1 MAGIFISY
9 RREDGGPYAGR
20 LYDALVTHLDRDTV
34 FFDIDSIGPGE
45 DFRDV
50 LQRTLSSCKVVLAVI
65 GTRWS
70 TVQDKA
76 GRTRITNDLDYV
88 RMEISYALKN
98 GLKVIPV
105 LVGGAAIPEEAELP
119 PDLHALRYR
128 NAWDLSD
135 RRFHQDV
142 QILVDVIRKA
152 LSSSGSDTPAP
163 DTPMPATPSPAPVF
177 RAPAPTKTPAAER
190 ATDGPSLFPL
200 YGITLGKTTV
210 QELAKLGE
218 RTSNVD
224 ETTGEPY
231 LCYEVNEIDF
241 WYDEDSEIVDHMYLV
256 VGGTLPAEWEQ
267 LGLKWENSYNQWLSW
282 LKSMNYTVEIEE
294 PPHVEE
300 WESEDTFSAK
310 VKGRKTGRLNQSIE
324 LDFAF
329 EKGTIDSPST
339 IYSISLSSDD

>member
-20 LYDALVTHLDRDTV
+20 LYDALVSHLDRDTV

-50 LQRTLSSCKVVLAVI
+50 LHRTLSSCKVVLAII

-105 LVGGAAIPEEAELP
+105 LVGGAAIPEEADLP

-152 LSSSGSDTPAP
+152 LGTPGSDTPV
-163 DTPMPATPSPAPVF
+163 PVT
-177 RAPAPTKTPAAER
+177 PAPTPVFHAPAAKKPPAEEQ
-190 ATDGPSLFPL
+190 AADGPSLFPL

-210 QELAKLGE
+210 QELAEIGE
-218 RTSNVD
+218 RTMDVD
-224 ETTGEPY
+224 ADTGEPY

-241 WYDEDSEIVDHMYLV
+241 WYDEDSEIVEHMYLV
-256 VGGTLPAEWEQ
+256 TGGEVPTEWEQ
-267 LGLKWENSYNQWLSW
+267 IGWNWENSYNQWLQW
-282 LKSMNYTVEIEE
+282 LKSMNYTIEIDT
-294 PPHVEE
+294 PPHVEK
-300 WESEDTFSAK
+300 WEGEDTFSAK
-310 VKGRKTGRLNQSIE
+310 VKGRKTSGLSHLIE
-324 LDFAF
+324 LDFSF

-339 IYSISLSSDD
+339 VYSVNISSAN